1 MTDKVFNSED
11 FKEVVES
18 IRESVQAIKDKN
30 PKPDDIN
37 EDMLFTCKGAEI
49 AVTFN
54 DEEITGI
61 EVFACNTYLEFGGK
75 TCNIIL
81 NGNRN
86 QIISKNADLFRISKD
101 KEGVDRIS
109 YATSSTREHSDGTLS
124 QVNKVLPASD
134 IMEQLVEIDDA
145 VISVIYAIKRERPL
159 EDEQ

>member
-18 IRESVQAIKDKN
+18 IRESVQAVKDKN

-54 DEEITGI
+54 DEEIISI
-61 EVFACNTYLEFGGK
+61 EVYGCNTYLDFGGK
-75 TCNIIL
+75 TCNIVL
-81 NGNRN
+81 NGNTN
-86 QIISKNADLFRISKD
+86 QIISKNVALFRISKD
-101 KEGVDRIS
+101 KDGIDRIS

-145 VISVIYAIKRERPL
+145 VISVIYAIKHHES
-159 EDEQ
+159 

>member
-30 PKPDDIN
+30 PKPDGIN
-37 EDMLFTCKGAEI
+37 EDMLFTCKGADI

-61 EVFACNTYLEFGGK
+61 EVYGCNTYLEFGGK

-86 QIISKNADLFRISKD
+86 QIISKNVALFRISKD
-101 KEGVDRIS
+101 KEGIDRIS

-145 VISVIYAIKRERPL
+145 VISVIYAIKREKPI
-159 EDEQ
+159 EDE

>member
-1 MTDKVFNSED
+1 MTDVIFTSDD
-11 FKEVVES
+11 FREVVES
-18 IRESVQAIKDKN
+18 IRASVQELKDKN
-30 PKPDDIN
+30 PKPENIN
-37 EDMLFTCKGAEI
+37 ESLLFTWDGADI

-54 DEEITGI
+54 DKEITGI

-86 QIISKNADLFRISKD
+86 QIISKNVALFRISKD
-101 KEGVDRIS
+101 KEGIDRMS

-145 VISVIYAIKRERPL
+145 VMSVIYAIK
-159 EDEQ
+159 QYGN

>member
-1 MTDKVFNSED
+1 MTDVIFTSDD
-11 FKEVVES
+11 FKSVVES
-18 IRESVQAIKDKN
+18 IRASVQELKDKN
-30 PKPDDIN
+30 PKPEDIN
-37 EDMLFTCKGAEI
+37 EGMLFTWDGADI

-54 DEEITGI
+54 NEEITGI

-86 QIISKNADLFRISKD
+86 QIISKNVALFRISKD
-101 KEGVDRIS
+101 KEGIDRIS

-124 QVNKVLPASD
+124 QVNKVLPARD

-145 VISVIYAIKRERPL
+145 VMSVIYAIKQRGS
-159 EDEQ
+159 

>member
-30 PKPDDIN
+30 PKPDGIN

-49 AVTFN
+49 AVTFK
-54 DEEITGI
+54 DEVIISI
-61 EVFACNTYLEFGGK
+61 EVYGCNTYLDFGGK
-75 TCNIIL
+75 TCNIVL
-81 NGNRN
+81 NGNTN
-86 QIISKNADLFRISKD
+86 QIISKNVALFRISKD
-101 KEGVDRIS
+101 KEGIDRIS

-145 VISVIYAIKRERPL
+145 VISVIYAIKREKPL
-159 EDEQ
+159 EDE

>member
-30 PKPDDIN
+30 TKPEDID
-37 EDMLFTCKGAEI
+37 EGMLFTCKGAEI

-54 DEEITGI
+54 DEEIIGV
-61 EVFACNTYLEFGGK
+61 EVYGCNTYLEFRGK

-86 QIISKNADLFRISKD
+86 QIISKNVALFRISKD

-124 QVNKVLPASD
+124 QVNKVLPASN

-145 VISVIYAIKRERPL
+145 VISVIYAIKRHGNL
-159 EDEQ
+159 

>member
-30 PKPDDIN
+30 PKPDGIN

-54 DEEITGI
+54 DEEIIGI
-61 EVFACNTYLEFGGK
+61 EVYGCNTYLEFGCK

-86 QIISKNADLFRISKD
+86 QIISKNVALFRISKD
-101 KEGVDRIS
+101 KEGIDRIS

-145 VISVIYAIKRERPL
+145 VISVIYAIKREKPI
-159 EDEQ
+159 EEE